1 MRERIRR
8 VRANDL
14 SDGPTTPGM
23 TRRQAVA
30 TDLVWAGLVH
40 TEPGAVSN
48 WHHHGDHESVIYV
61 LRGALRM
68 EFGPH
73 GEDVFDAQPGEFIYV
88 PPYSIHREANTTDG
102 LATLVVTRSGQGES
116 VLNVDGPEGGVSS
129 RLDDP
134 AS

>member
-1 MRERIRR
+1 MRGRIRR
-8 VRANDL
+8 VRASEL
-14 SDGPTTPGM
+14 SDGPATPGM

-40 TEPGAVSN
+40 TQPGAVSG

-61 LRGALRM
+61 LSGSLRM
-68 EFGPH
+68 ESGRH
-73 GEDVFDAQPGEFIYV
+73 GEDAVDATPGEFIYV
-88 PPYSIHREANTTDG
+88 PPYTVHREGNTTDRP
-102 LATLVVTRSGQGES
+102 ATLVVTRSGQGDS
-116 VLNVDGPEGGVSS
+116 VFNVDGPEGGVSS

>member
-8 VRANDL
+8 VRPNQL
-14 SDGPTTPGM
+14 TDGPATPGM
-23 TRRQAVA
+23 NRRQAVA

-40 TEPGAVSN
+40 TEPGAVSA

-61 LRGALRM
+61 LSGALHM
-68 EFGPH
+68 ESGTH
-73 GEDVFDAQPGEFIYV
+73 GGDVFDAQPGEFIHV
-88 PPYSIHREANTTDG
+88 PPYCIHRESNMTER

>member
-1 MRERIRR
+1 MSDPIRL
-8 VRANDL
+8 VRANEL
-14 SDGPTTPGM
+14 SDGPATPGM

-40 TEPGAVSN
+40 TQPGAVSG

-61 LRGALRM
+61 LSGALRM

-73 GEDVFDAQPGEFIYV
+73 GDDVFDAQPGEFIHV
-88 PPYSIHREANTTDG
+88 PPFSVHREGNTTDR
-102 LATLVVTRSGQGES
+102 LATLVVTRSGRGES

-129 RLDDP
+129 RVDDP
-134 AS
+134 AI